1 VEFISALEPR
11 LIKGGEDWELERG
24 GARQETETG
33 EFWRVRHARRRAGNS
48 EHELFSANPVKIY
61 EKSLR
66 PVARAMIAQVN
77 YEGWKNE
84 RELTPANPV
93 KSHKES

>member
-1 VEFISALEPR
+1 LGA
-11 LIKGGEDWELERG
+11 
-24 GARQETETG
+24 GARRRAPRNRDG
-33 EFWRVRHARRRAGNS
+33 RVLESAARGAGKQRRAGNS

-66 PVARAMIAQVN
+66 PVARAMIAQVI